1 MKSSSNSIGIVLDEY
16 GVSVGLISMEDLI
29 EEIIGDIKDEYDDAE
44 HNNIVKIDDT
54 HYSIDGGIKL
64 DDLNDALDLD
74 IESEDYDSI
83 GGYIIQLLDHL
94 PAVGDTASD
103 GVISCKVTKLD
114 KKRVSRV
121 LLKSCHSQIPTMMTT
136 TNNKVLPYITFTCT
150 KMPVSCRYT
159 DTNIILNL

>member
-1 MKSSSNSIGIVLDEY
+1 MT
-16 GVSVGLISMEDLI
+16 GVQTCALPIS
-29 EEIIGDIKDEYDDAE
+29 E

-94 PAVGDTASD
+94 PSVGDTASD

-114 KKRVSRV
+114 KNRVSRV
-121 LLKSCHSQIPTMMTT
+121 LLEILPKPNTDIDS
-136 TNNKVLPYITFTCT
+136 NNE
-150 KMPVSCRYT
+150 
-159 DTNIILNL
+159 